1 MGIRDSPSATSTTN
15 NNPIRRNALSSL
27 ASELELSSESS
38 SSEEEEEEDDRGSR
52 DFDHERLPSWPDS
65 QQVSSE
71 RPQLVN
77 YDDIDLNKNFP
88 PLPPA
93 YKDVT
98 TTKRKSRVA
107 HAPTDEI
114 KLARDVFTNTDIRSN
129 DGTTKS
135 TCKSR
140 LPPKKLNL
148 RQTLARKKY

>member
-1 MGIRDSPSATSTTN
+1 MSIRDSPSATSTTDN
-15 NNPIRRNALSSL
+15 KLLRSTLSSL
-27 ASELELSSESS
+27 ASELELSDV
-38 SSEEEEEEDDRGSR
+38 SSEEEGEIEST

-77 YDDIDLNKNFP
+77 YDEIDLSKNFP

-93 YKDVT
+93 YKDLT

-107 HAPTDEI
+107 HAPADEI
-114 KLARDVFTNTDIRSN
+114 KLVRDVFASSANSDTRSN
-129 DGTTKS
+129 DCITR
-135 TCKSR
+135 KSR

-148 RQTLARKKY
+148 RQTLAKKIAKDKSF